1 MPLTVPTIL
10 TLIRIALVP
19 VLVLLFYLP
28 FTWSNVA
35 CVTVFILAAVTD
47 IADGAIAR
55 STGQTSRFGAF
66 LDPVADKIMV
76 STALVLLVQRQETY
90 QAVFAIAAAISAT
103 LLCAPPAAADTRV
116 DFNRDVRPILT
127 RHCYPCHGPDDGARS
142 SELRLDTADGALADR
157 LVHAARSHRDDPRRR
172 SRRAH
177 AAVDRSHPQ
186 AVVAGRRQAADRLAH
201 RAPGGGR
208 YRPTGHQ
215 SCAPGRPD
223 RVDRWPLWRMGST
236 RLKRSGIT

>member
-19 VLVLLFYLP
+19 VLVVLFYLP

-76 STALVLLVQRQETY
+76 STALVLLVARQEAH
-90 QAVFAIAAAISAT
+90 QEVFAIASAIIIGREITISALREWMSEIGESARVKVSWVGKLKT
-103 LLCAPPAAADTRV
+103 IFQMTAIGFLLYGEDLGWIPVLLIGEILLYTAAA
-116 DFNRDVRPILT
+116 LT
-127 RHCYPCHGPDDGARS
+127 LWSMWNY
-142 SELRLDTADGALADR
+142 L
-157 LVHAARSHRDDPRRR
+157 HAAWPAIRDTNGEEP
-172 SRRAH
+172 
-177 AAVDRSHPQ
+177 
-186 AVVAGRRQAADRLAH
+186 
-201 RAPGGGR
+201 
-208 YRPTGHQ
+208 
-215 SCAPGRPD
+215 
-223 RVDRWPLWRMGST
+223 
-236 RLKRSGIT
+236 